1 MLSDFF
7 GVCTIRQKPNMDGGE
22 LLVLPQLFDIAP
34 LRLSS
39 GEMGTEAMARASE
52 DVTNPTDVRT
62 YQPGDPMKKSTGSY
76 PPASRRRS
84 FAALKTPFS
93 RTRSS
98 CWTAPNRQSRLIR
111 RKTPTCATR

>member
-1 MLSDFF
+1 
-7 GVCTIRQKPNMDGGE
+7 MDGGE

-62 YQPGDPMKKSTGSY
+62 Y
-76 PPASRRRS
+76 
-84 FAALKTPFS
+84 
-93 RTRSS
+93 
-98 CWTAPNRQSRLIR
+98 
-111 RKTPTCATR
+111 